1 MPGFAEMNSPGLI
14 CELFIKSSIVL
25 AAAIL
30 CCGLLRRRSAALR
43 HFVLSISLVGLV
55 LLPAL
60 SVFSPGWRASWLPA
74 WASMKLEQLPGTGAA
89 AADHLPAE
97 PGMAGGTLSLLVEGA
112 GGPDPGDRPGGFPAA
127 LSVALAALWLAGMV
141 LVLARLAA
149 GLWGA
154 RRITR
159 EGEAL
164 DDPVWRRLLR
174 RFVSAV
180 RLRRTVEI
188 KAHPQVPVPVT
199 WGFRRPVVIMPAA
212 TGGWSED
219 ARSAALFHELSHVKR
234 GDFLVMLFVR
244 LSLAVFWFNPLFWVA
259 YKMIKDEQEK
269 ACDELVLKA
278 GIRPSTYAENLLSI
292 VRSVRLM
299 RSPLAAFPGVLGM
312 FGRSRLRERLL
323 VILGRRTAF
332 KEVGMKTKVII
343 SVSVFLAVAFIGLA
357 RPQVTAAAPESEPA
371 MTAAAAAES
380 VPAARA
386 TSAQESRKTAEKQ
399 NMDEAKPAES
409 AEKPKKIRKDVKIVV
424 EGEDPGTGPVEI
436 TVIDGQTRKGVKL
449 DGSALIVKKGADG
462 KTVLVS
468 PEGKEIAVIGG
479 EGARLEIKGGRTIF
493 LEDEKAPHAHEGPKV
508 FTVIEDAVEPEHIT
522 IKHLDEGDEEI
533 IIKKRHV
540 TAEPPVAVWIEHEE
554 LQKKLA
560 ETQAL
565 LKKIEEKRVA
575 GADLA
580 AQGESLKELE
590 HSLQALE
597 EELKKNEEGLDKIKV
612 VVEPKIHIT
621 HERGEPATLEDEE
634 IAAEK
639 EAHRTVFITTRDK
652 AAYAIML
659 DMNLKGDPK
668 QAYGKAV
675 ARLEKELPQGFKLEP
690 KLDEKAGMMTIKIT
704 APGGSEEDLK
714 KVQRIVEE
722 LRAELGK

>member
-1 MPGFAEMNSPGLI
+1 
-14 CELFIKSSIVL
+14 
-25 AAAIL
+25 
-30 CCGLLRRRSAALR
+30 
-43 HFVLSISLVGLV
+43 
-55 LLPAL
+55 
-60 SVFSPGWRASWLPA
+60 
-74 WASMKLEQLPGTGAA
+74 
-89 AADHLPAE
+89 
-97 PGMAGGTLSLLVEGA
+97 
-112 GGPDPGDRPGGFPAA
+112 
-127 LSVALAALWLAGMV
+127 
-141 LVLARLAA
+141 
-149 GLWGA
+149 
-154 RRITR
+154 
-159 EGEAL
+159 
-164 DDPVWRRLLR
+164 
-174 RFVSAV
+174 
-180 RLRRTVEI
+180 
-188 KAHPQVPVPVT
+188 
-199 WGFRRPVVIMPAA
+199 
-212 TGGWSED
+212 
-219 ARSAALFHELSHVKR
+219 
-234 GDFLVMLFVR
+234 
-244 LSLAVFWFNPLFWVA
+244 
-259 YKMIKDEQEK
+259 
-269 ACDELVLKA
+269 
-278 GIRPSTYAENLLSI
+278 
-292 VRSVRLM
+292 
-299 RSPLAAFPGVLGM
+299 
-312 FGRSRLRERLL
+312 
-323 VILGRRTAF
+323 
-332 KEVGMKTKVII
+332 
-343 SVSVFLAVAFIGLA
+343 VSVFLAVAFIGLA

-436 TVIDGQTRKGVKL
+436 TVIDGQTRKSVKL

-508 FTVIEDAVEPEHIT
+508 FTVIEDERKVSTVFEEGQEEGEKTGTVMITPKPHLEVVKEAVEPEHIT
-522 IKHLDEGDEEI
+522 IKHLDEGDDEI

-540 TAEPPVAVWIEHEE
+540 TAEPPVAVWVEHEE

-597 EELKKNEEGLDKIKV
+597 EELKKNEEGLDKLKV

-675 ARLEKELPQGFKLEP
+675 AKLEKELPQGFKLEP